1 MSFADEVYDAA
12 AIRKGPK
19 CTIALLIEDLDPET
33 ADGLRQVLDDKRVSH
48 TIISRVL
55 RSRGHYV
62 GDSTIGRHRL
72 GKCKCGGV

>member
-1 MSFADEVYDAA
+1 MGFVDDVYDAVET
-12 AIRKGPK
+12 RKGPK

-33 ADGLRQVLDDKRVSH
+33 AEGLKQVLGDKRVSH

-55 RSRGHYV
+55 RSRGHFV

-72 GKCKCGGV
+72 GKCKCGHV